1 MPSNAVRLSDF
12 GSGIG
17 TFGAVL
23 QVDNTNQRIGIGTTN
38 PQSTLQVGV
47 AITMDGAAGVI
58 TATTFVGALSGNATS
73 ATSATSATTATNAE
87 GLTGTPDITVRNVTG
102 VAATFTG
109 VLTYEDVTNVDSTGI
124 VTARAGL
131 NVVGGGATV
140 TGVSTFHDTVRV
152 GSAITLGASSGIVT
166 ATGVNVTGIVT
177 AASFQGSG
185 ADLTNLPA
193 SGDSNDI
200 TASLFL

>member
-1 MPSNAVRLSDF
+1 MALTDATRLANFS
-12 GSGIG
+12 SGVG
-17 TFGAVL
+17 TDGTL
-23 QVDNTNQRIGIGTTN
+23 DTNNLNI
-38 PQSTLQVGV
+38 SGV
-47 AITMDGAAGVI
+47 ATAATLKVGSAITAFGGIV
-58 TATTFVGALSGNATS
+58 TATTFSGTLSGN
-73 ATSATSATTATNAE
+73 ATSATTATNAE
-87 GLTGTPDITVRNVTG
+87 GLTGTPDITVRNITG

-109 VLTYEDVTNVDSTGI
+109 VVSYEDVNNVDSVGV

-140 TGVSTFHDTVRV
+140 TGVSTFFDTVRV
-152 GSAITLGASSGIVT
+152 GSAITLGSSSGIVT